1 MEIDLKED
9 FEIIEEGTTYR
20 IPEYEVIDG
29 KGIQKTVG
37 KKASNGEYYSI
48 PQPVEIRF
56 VRGSKLGDE
65 NVEKRNGTLHEHL
78 LGVMIHDL
86 KFKSKLVP
94 SRESSL
100 VITKL
105 EEALMWLRQRQI
117 DRVKRSVEGSYK
129 K

>member
-56 VRGSKLGDE
+56 IRGSKLGDE
-65 NVEKRNGTLHEHL
+65 NVEKRNGTLHDHL
-78 LGVMIHDL
+78 LSVIIHDL

-94 SRESSL
+94 SRETGL

-117 DRVKRSVEGSYK
+117 DRVKRSVEGTYK